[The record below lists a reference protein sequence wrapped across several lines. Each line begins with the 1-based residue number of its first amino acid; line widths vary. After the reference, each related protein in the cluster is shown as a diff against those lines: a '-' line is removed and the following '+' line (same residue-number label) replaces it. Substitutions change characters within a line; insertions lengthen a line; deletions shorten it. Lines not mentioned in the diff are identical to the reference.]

1 MLAFNLF
8 ATEGGLFDI
17 NATLPLMAIQ
27 VVVLTYLLNSLFFKP
42 VGKVVEKR
50 EEYVKNNITAAK
62 NKLAEVEKLEAD
74 LLNQLQKARSEAV
87 KIVNEAEQDSEKLYQ
102 EAIDLANNEANASK
116 EKARLEIENQTSSAR
131 KQLLQQADDLSE
143 LIVNR
148 LIPVS
153 YTHLTLPTT
162 R

>member
-1 MLAFNLF
+1 MLAPIIL

-27 VVVLTYLLNSLFFKP
+27 VVILTYLLNSLFFKP

-50 EEYVKNNITAAK
+50 ENYVTTSITEAK
-62 NKLAEVEKLEAD
+62 SKLAEVEKLEAD
-74 LLNQLQKARSEAV
+74 LLNQLQKARSEAA
-87 KIVNEAEQDSEKLYQ
+87 KIVNEAEKDSDKLFQ
-102 EAIDLANNEANASK
+102 EALDLANNEANASK

-131 KQLLQQADDLSE
+131 EQLTKQADDLSE

-148 LIPVS
+148 LIQQQ
-153 YTHLTLPTT
+153 
-162 R
+162 

>member
-1 MLAFNLF
+1 MLVSQIF

-50 EEYVKNNITAAK
+50 ENFVRSNISEAK
-62 NKLAEVEKLEAD
+62 DKLAEVEKLEAD
-74 LLNQLQKARSEAV
+74 LQNRLLKARSEAL
-87 KIVNEAEQDSEKLYQ
+87 KIVNEAEKDSDKLYQ
-102 EAIDLANNEANASK
+102 EAIELANKEANASK
-116 EKARLEIENQTSSAR
+116 ENARLEIESQTSSAR
-131 KQLLQQADDLSE
+131 EQLKKQADDLSE

-148 LIPVS
+148 LIQQK
-153 YTHLTLPTT
+153 
-162 R
+162 

>member
-1 MLAFNLF
+1 MLALNLF

-87 KIVNEAEQDSEKLYQ
+87 KIVNEAEQDSEKLYR

-131 KQLLQQADDLSE
+131 EQLSQQADDLSE

-148 LIPVS
+148 LIQQK
-153 YTHLTLPTT
+153 
-162 R
+162 

>member
-102 EAIDLANNEANASK
+102 EAIDFANNEANASK

-131 KQLLQQADDLSE
+131 KQLSQQADDLSE

-148 LIPVS
+148 LIQQK
-153 YTHLTLPTT
+153 
-162 R
+162 

>member
-1 MLAFNLF
+1 MLAFNLL

-131 KQLLQQADDLSE
+131 KQLSQQADDLSE

-148 LIPVS
+148 LIQQK
-153 YTHLTLPTT
+153 
-162 R
+162 

>member
-50 EEYVKNNITAAK
+50 EEYVKNNITEAK

-87 KIVNEAEQDSEKLYQ
+87 KIVNEAEQDSEKLYR

-131 KQLLQQADDLSE
+131 KQLSQQADDLSE

-148 LIPVS
+148 LIQQK
-153 YTHLTLPTT
+153 
-162 R
+162 

>member
-1 MLAFNLF
+1 MLLFNLF
-8 ATEGGLFDI
+8 AAEGGLFDI

-131 KQLLQQADDLSE
+131 KQLSQQADDLSE

-148 LIPVS
+148 LIQQK
-153 YTHLTLPTT
+153 
-162 R
+162 

>member
-1 MLAFNLF
+1 MLAPIIL

-27 VVVLTYLLNSLFFKP
+27 VVILTYLLNSLFFKP

-50 EEYVKNNITAAK
+50 ENYVTTSITEAK
-62 NKLAEVEKLEAD
+62 SKLAEVEKLEAD
-74 LLNQLQKARSEAV
+74 LLNQLQKARSEAA
-87 KIVNEAEQDSEKLYQ
+87 KIVNEAEKDSDKLFQ
-102 EAIDLANNEANASK
+102 EALDLANNEANASK

-131 KQLLQQADDLSE
+131 EQFIKQADDLSE

-148 LIPVS
+148 LIQQQ
-153 YTHLTLPTT
+153 
-162 R
+162 

>member
-1 MLAFNLF
+1 MFVSYLF

-50 EEYVKNNITAAK
+50 EEFVRSNISEAK
-62 NKLAEVEKLEAD
+62 KKLAEVEKLEAD
-74 LLNQLQKARSEAV
+74 LQNQLLEARSEAAQ
-87 KIVNEAEQDSEKLYQ
+87 IVIEAELESEKLYK
-102 EAIDLANNEANASK
+102 EAIELANSEANTSK
-116 EKARLEIENQTSSAR
+116 ENARLEIENQTSSAR
-131 KQLLQQADDLSE
+131 EQLSQQAEALSE

-148 LIPVS
+148 LIHQ
-153 YTHLTLPTT
+153 T
-162 R
+162 

>member
-1 MLAFNLF
+1 MLDSIIL

-50 EEYVKNNITAAK
+50 EKYVTESITEAK
-62 NKLAEVEKLEAD
+62 LKLAEVEKLEAD
-74 LLNQLQKARSEAV
+74 LLNQLQKARSEASQ
-87 KIVNEAEQDSEKLYQ
+87 IVNEAEKDSDKLFQ
-102 EAIDLANNEANASK
+102 EALDLANNEANASK
-116 EKARLEIENQTSSAR
+116 EKSRLEIENQTSSAR
-131 KQLLQQADDLSE
+131 EQLAMQADDLSE

-148 LIPVS
+148 LIQQQ
-153 YTHLTLPTT
+153 
-162 R
+162 

>member
-1 MLAFNLF
+1 MLAFNFF

-116 EKARLEIENQTSSAR
+116 EKARSEIENQTSSAR
-131 KQLLQQADDLSE
+131 KQLSQQADDLSE

-148 LIPVS
+148 LIQQK
-153 YTHLTLPTT
+153 
-162 R
+162 